1 MLETP
6 FTPLPR
12 SVFIWNE
19 DPGRPSFRLVADLI
33 RARHT
38 QDPPAESM
46 EIMKNYSMPHPS
58 VWPDPHLACVDTTFG
73 FGEQIDRYDVGGEY
87 RSGTGAWAGVGNR
100 MRFSKG
106 VTRIGEMYLREIF
119 GGAVPPA
126 SLLLNHRMK
135 LMR

>member
-1 MLETP
+1 
-6 FTPLPR
+6 
-12 SVFIWNE
+12 
-19 DPGRPSFRLVADLI
+19 
-33 RARHT
+33 
-38 QDPPAESM
+38 M

-119 GGAVPPA
+119 GGDTPPVSFDFVPGENADDVVYCRSYPEKWYA
-126 SLLLNHRMK
+126 LR
-135 LMR
+135 